1 MSLNIIMRVYI
12 TQKKITMCKLF
23 ILKLIKKI
31 LQVIVIVKI
40 KFQTIFQVF
49 KKIIVKIFCMFI

>member
-49 KKIIVKIFCMFI
+49 KKIIVKTFCMFI

>member
-31 LQVIVIVKI
+31 LHVIVIVKT

-49 KKIIVKIFCMFI
+49 KKK